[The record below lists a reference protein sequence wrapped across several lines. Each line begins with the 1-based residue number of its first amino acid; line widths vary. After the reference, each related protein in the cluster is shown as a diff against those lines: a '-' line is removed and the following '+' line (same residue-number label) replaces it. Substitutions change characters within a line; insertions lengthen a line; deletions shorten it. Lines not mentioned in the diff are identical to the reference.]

1 MRDARLAFLTLVAYV
16 ALASALSNPAA
27 LGVLIAGAGVLAL
40 ASPRRKRIVPVLA
53 FLLPS
58 FCAIPLFVCALEG
71 PRDALETLLRLVALG
86 LGPAVFFLYCDKR
99 ALERLLLNARLPE
112 LAVFAFSA
120 SLSFIPLVAEEIKAV
135 SDAESARGVP
145 LETPWGLFHHLNLL
159 VVPVLLAC
167 FRLADELADTLI
179 ARGLSHRRIPDRRW
193 KSLME

>member
-1 MRDARLAFLTLVAYV
+1 MRDARLAFLALVAYV

-135 SDAESARGVP
+135 SDAERARGVP
-145 LETPWGLFHHLNLL
+145 LETPWGLFRHLNLL

>member
-167 FRLADELADTLI
+167 FRLAENDAI
-179 ARGLSHRRIPDRRW
+179 V
-193 KSLME
+193 